1 MVEVLQK
8 RKMEKRDKMEKEIV
22 EKELS
27 ELMEITLKLEN
38 ELYSIDE

>member
-1 MVEVLQK
+1 
-8 RKMEKRDKMEKEIV
+8 MEKEIV
-22 EKELS
+22 EKELT